1 MAEIAARIA
10 FDHKGIGAALHHH
23 RFTVPMNQR
32 EYRWEGEH
40 VRDLLQDLT
49 KAIDNDN
56 PTYFLGTI
64 VLTGGELN
72 EVSDGQQ
79 RLATVTIL
87 LAAIRDYM
95 YVNDKERVESI
106 EPVYLRERDLDSN
119 QVVAKL
125 RLNVDDNEYFTKAI
139 LATPGSPD
147 RAVEPTLESHRRIK
161 QAAELAQEHVEAIIA
176 PLRPQDRVERLIR
189 WVKFL
194 RDGVLVILA
203 SVPSHLNAYAMFETL
218 NDRGLKASQADLLK
232 NYLLQRAGN
241 RAAEAQRRWA
251 RMLGVLDSLDIED
264 LTVTYLRHVVILTEG
279 PTKERELYAKVEATV
294 TSQARA
300 ITFLDALA
308 ESSSAYAAIL
318 NPSHSLWN
326 DYPASSRR
334 HVQTLLDLQI
344 QQVRPLIF
352 AIVRFF
358 APQEAAKALR
368 LCVSWSV
375 RFLIVGRGGGGLLD
389 RNYGLAAQR
398 IGTGAV
404 KTAAELARS
413 MDFIPTDTEFEAA
426 FGVARVSQSHL
437 AKYYLRALELQV
449 KGDPEPELIPNTDEI
464 INLEHV
470 LPENPGSHWPDVD
483 PDTADAM
490 RRRLG
495 NMVLL
500 RAKKNTVIGN
510 KPFAE
515 KKQTL
520 KESAYEL
527 TSQVAEHE
535 SWGVKE
541 ISERQKRLAALAA
554 KTWPVNVI

>member
-1 MAEIAARIA
+1 MTDMPARIT
-10 FDHKGIGAALHHH
+10 FDHKGIGAALNHH

-32 EYRWEGEH
+32 EYRWEEEH
-40 VRDLLQDLT
+40 VRDLLQDLS

-64 VLTGGELN
+64 VLTGGEQN

-79 RLATVTIL
+79 RLATVTML

-95 YVNDKERVESI
+95 FAHDRDRVESI
-106 EPVYLRERDLDSN
+106 EPVYLRERDIDTN

-125 RLNVDDNEYFTKAI
+125 KLNVDDNEFFTRAI
-139 LATPGSPD
+139 LSTPGSPE

-161 QAAELAQEHVEAIIA
+161 AAAELARQHVEAIVA
-176 PLRPQDRVERLIR
+176 PLRTEDRVERLIR

-203 SVPSHLNAYAMFETL
+203 RVPSHLNAYVMFETL

-232 NYLLQRAGN
+232 NHLLRRAGD

-279 PTKERELYAKVEATV
+279 PTKERELYAKVEAV
-294 TSQARA
+294 VNSQPRA
-300 ITFLDALA
+300 ISFLDTLA
-308 ESSSAYAAIL
+308 DSSAAYAAVL

-326 DYPASSRR
+326 DYPASCRR

-344 QQVRPLIF
+344 QQIRPLVF

-358 APQEAAKALR
+358 SPQEAAKALR

-375 RFLIVGRGGGGLLD
+375 RFLIVGGRGGLLD

-398 IGTGAV
+398 VGTGVV
-404 KTAAELARS
+404 KTVAQLAQT
-413 MDFIPTDTEFEAA
+413 MDFVPTDAEFEAA
-426 FGVARVSQSHL
+426 FAVARVSQSHL

-449 KGDPEPELIPNTDEI
+449 KGDPEPELIPNGEEV

-470 LPENPGSHWPDVD
+470 LPENLGNNWPEIDL
-483 PDTADAM
+483 DTAEAM

-500 RAKKNTVIGN
+500 KAKKNSVIGN
-510 KPFAE
+510 KSFAE
-515 KKQTL
+515 KKAFL

-527 TSQVAEHE
+527 TREVSEREA
-535 SWGVKE
+535 WGVKE

-554 KTWPVNVI
+554 KTWPIGVV